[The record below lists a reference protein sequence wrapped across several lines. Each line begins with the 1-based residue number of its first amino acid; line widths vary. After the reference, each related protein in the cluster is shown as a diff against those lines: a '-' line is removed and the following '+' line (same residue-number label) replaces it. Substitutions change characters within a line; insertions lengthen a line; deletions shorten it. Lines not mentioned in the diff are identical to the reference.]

1 MKDAVTYLNSLGLF
15 RVKPGLER
23 ITALLSSLGNP
34 QDRISSITVAGTNG
48 KGSVAAGI
56 ASVLEAQ
63 GYRTGLYT
71 SPHLVR
77 ITERIKIN
85 GNEISTD
92 DLSRLVLE
100 IKKIASHMPEEP
112 SYFEVITA
120 AAFMYFS
127 EEKADF
133 SVLEV
138 GMGGRWDATNIVTPL
153 ASVITNISKDHM
165 EFLGS
170 TIREIALEKAGVIK
184 VGVPA
189 VTSVKE
195 EALEVIQNV
204 ADKKHSPLKVRG
216 RDFRVEGESTES
228 FQYTGQMWRFD
239 SLHFALPGFYQLENA
254 GLAISALETI
264 HEFHN
269 VKVQEEN
276 LRKGL
281 SSVQWEGR
289 MEIIRDLPLMI
300 LDGAHNPGAA
310 EALRK
315 SLEKM
320 FPSEKFVF
328 LISMLRDKDHAGYFR
343 EIADVADY
351 VIIAELPH
359 ERAAKAE
366 KLSEVAEKFFKR
378 VEIIKDVSEAF
389 RLVKSLLTPVC
400 ITGSLY
406 LVGEIKKLMIGER

>member
-34 QDRISSITVAGTNG
+34 QDRIRSIIVAGTNG

-85 GNEISTD
+85 GKEISTD
-92 DLSRLVLE
+92 DFSTLVLE

-112 SYFEVITA
+112 SYFEVVTA

-127 EEKADF
+127 QEKIDF

-153 ASVITNISKDHM
+153 VSVITNISKDHT
-165 EFLGS
+165 EFLGP
-170 TIREIALEKAGVIK
+170 TIRDIALEKAGIIK
-184 VGVPA
+184 TGVPV
-189 VTSVKE
+189 VTSAKGD
-195 EALEVIQNV
+195 ALEVIQNV
-204 ADKKHSPLKVRG
+204 VDEKRSPLKVSG
-216 RDFRVEGESTES
+216 REFRVEGEGTEG
-228 FQYTGQMWRFD
+228 FRYTGQVWRFD
-239 SLHFALPGFYQLENA
+239 NLHFALPGFYQLENA
-254 GLAISALETI
+254 GLAISALETVCQ
-264 HEFHN
+264 FHKVN
-269 VKVQEEN
+269 VQEEN
-276 LRKGL
+276 LREGL
-281 SSVQWEGR
+281 SSVRWEGR
-289 MEIIRDLPLMI
+289 METIREAPPII

-310 EALRK
+310 SALRK

-320 FPSEKFVF
+320 FPNEKFVF

-343 EIADVADY
+343 EIADVAHY

-366 KLSEVAEKFFKR
+366 DLSEVAKKFFKR
-378 VEIIKDVSEAF
+378 VEIIKGIKEAF
-389 RLVKSLLTPVC
+389 HQIQSLSTPACV
-400 ITGSLY
+400 TGSLY
-406 LVGEIKKLMIGER
+406 LAGEIKKLITGER